1 MNTLPQTNTTEPAT
15 GAARISRITQFD
27 GRFPNAASEGSAFH
41 SAYKEPEGLWRPLAA
56 NSLTPPKLPAA
67 ALYGVVG
74 VIIRKLEPY
83 SEANPASL
91 CMQLLAALGSALGGG
106 AYFEVENDRH
116 SANLFLALVG
126 KSSKARKGVSW
137 GRVEAIMSQVD
148 YEWLKTRVLSGLSS
162 GEGLV
167 HAVRD
172 DSQGKN
178 NEIVEGVR
186 DKRLLVFEGEF
197 AQVLRVMRRDGN
209 TLSGILRNAW
219 DGRPWGTMT
228 KQNPLKATGAH
239 VSVVAHITNEELQRE
254 IRDTAEMFNGFANRF
269 LWCYAARCKFI
280 PHNVPLPVGYLNE
293 EMHSL
298 REALVFGRKLGPM
311 RRDEAA
317 EALWAK
323 AYERLGSDPGGLL
336 GGATN
341 RGEAQVVRLSVLFAV
356 LDCSP
361 VIREAHLQA
370 ALAVWEYCGESARYA
385 FGERLGDPLLDKL
398 AAGLK
403 ASGVQGLSRT
413 QIHGDI
419 FQRNQSGERIAAALV
434 RLEEMGLARK
444 IPREGESRESVAWVA
459 SSPFAMNEFYEQG
472 EAGAGGADGNS

>member
-1 MNTLPQTNTTEPAT
+1 MSAPTPLP
-15 GAARISRITQFD
+15 
-27 GRFPNAASEGSAFH
+27 
-41 SAYKEPEGLWRPLAA
+41 EPE
-56 NSLTPPKLPAA
+56 LPAA
-67 ALYGVVG
+67 AFYGVAG
-74 VIIRKLEPY
+74 DIIRKLEPY
-83 SEANPASL
+83 SEAHSAAL
-91 CMQLLAALGSALGGG
+91 FLQLLACFGSSLGGG
-106 AYFEVENDRH
+106 PYFEVESDRH
-116 SANLFLALVG
+116 SANLFLAVVG
-126 KSSKARKGVSW
+126 KSAKARKGVSW
-137 GRVEAIMSQVD
+137 GRVHKIMSQVD
-148 YEWLKTRVLSGLSS
+148 CEWSNTRVLTGLSS

-178 NEIVEGVR
+178 DEIMEGVR

-219 DGRPWGTMT
+219 DGRPLGNMT
-228 KQNPLKATGAH
+228 KQRPLKATGAH
-239 VSVVAHITNEELQRE
+239 VSIVAHITNEELQRE

-269 LWCYAARCKFI
+269 LWCFSARSKLI
-280 PHNVPLPVGYLNE
+280 PNNVPLPEGYLNE
-293 EMHSL
+293 EIHSL
-298 REALVFGRKLGPM
+298 REALVFGRKQGLM

-317 EALWAK
+317 EGLWAK

-361 VIREAHLQA
+361 VIREEHLRA
-370 ALAVWEYCGESARYA
+370 ALAVWEYCGESARHA
-385 FGERLGDPLLDKL
+385 FGERIGDPLMDKL

-419 FQRNQSGERIAAALV
+419 FQRNQPGERIAAALV

-444 IPREGESRESVAWVA
+444 IPKEGESREGVAWVA

-472 EAGAGGADGNS
+472 AAGVGGAAGNS